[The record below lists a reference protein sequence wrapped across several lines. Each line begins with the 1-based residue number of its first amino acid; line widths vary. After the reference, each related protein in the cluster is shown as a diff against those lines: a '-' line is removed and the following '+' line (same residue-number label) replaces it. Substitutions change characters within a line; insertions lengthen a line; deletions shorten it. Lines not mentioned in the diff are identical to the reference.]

1 MLSATR
7 RWLKRNRTPVAV
19 GLGVLGAGYIAAQY
33 VTSKINDAR
42 ERLSSERVSKENLR
56 RRFEQNQEDCTF
68 TVLALLPTATQN
80 IIDAMNTENITYQ
93 IQRVKGTSRAGSTA
107 TLSTAGPP
115 SLADT
120 AITEDD
126 GRSTY
131 SESGIHVSQIV
142 LPSQLTAPAIPATV
156 PEDQVESTD
165 VPVEAEAPAAEGNG
179 QTEALTATK
188 EAKTEES
195 SKNDGPDSAPT
206 GPVDAEAP
214 ATEAATTEAPR
225 DSATPDQA
233 AVSEETPKI
242 EVARPQDDGE
252 AIAQAAAEAK
262 AQAIAA
268 KAARKTKRQLWAE
281 LTISS
286 ITRAFTLVYTL
297 ALLTMLTRIQLNLLG
312 RRSYL
317 SSVVTLATPNFSSG
331 ISLENN
337 DDIDSSAVYGS
348 DFETNRKYLTFSW
361 WLLNRGWVVVMQ
373 RVESA
378 VRQVFGPLSP
388 RDLLSFNQLAEHIL
402 AVRKL
407 VEGASPEERRKTNW
421 LSVLLP
427 PREDEDVVI
436 RESGILNTGRD
447 LSDAQVMSCPDST
460 APTAP
465 VSLRKLI
472 DETADIIES
481 PSFIHVLTL
490 LLDRGFTALVDRKLA
505 IGAYDLPLPDQV
517 LTDSLEM
524 RELRSTR
531 VVLLPKILSVLT
543 REAHVIGSGISNENE
558 YLQDMEQVS
567 ELEAFAAVVYS
578 SNWEA
583 DIQGDVGF
591 GASPS
596 VSLGAPTKR
605 GGASQVIKGPGSQ
618 TLRVVRDDEDESVV
632 AMGDTGQSMVI
643 VDPAFEN
650 VWEKVTSEGQ

>member
-93 IQRVKGTSRAGSTA
+93 IQRVKGNSRAGSTA

-126 GRSTY
+126 GRSTN

-142 LPSQLTAPAIPATV
+142 LPSQLSAPAIPATV

-165 VPVEAEAPAAEGNG
+165 VPVEAEAPAAEANG
-179 QTEALTATK
+179 QTEALTTTK
-188 EAKTEES
+188 EVKTEES
-195 SKNDGPDSAPT
+195 SKNDGPGSAPT

-225 DSATPDQA
+225 DSAAPDQTA
-233 AVSEETPKI
+233 ISAEAPKI
-242 EVARPQDDGE
+242 EIARPQDDSKS
-252 AIAQAAAEAK
+252 IVQTAAEAK

-388 RDLLSFNQLAEHIL
+388 RDFLSFDKLAEHIL

-427 PREDEDVVI
+427 PRGDEDVVI
-436 RESGILNTGRD
+436 RESGILNTGRE
-447 LSDAQVMSCPDST
+447 LSDAQVISCPDST
-460 APTAP
+460 TP

-472 DETADIIES
+472 DETADIMES
-481 PSFIHVLTL
+481 PSFIYVLTL
-490 LLDRGFTALVDRKLA
+490 LLDRGFTALVDRKIA

-531 VVLLPKILSVLT
+531 AVPLPKILSVLT

-583 DIQGDVGF
+583 DIQGDMGF

-618 TLRVVRDDEDESVV
+618 TLGVVRDDEDESVV
-632 AMGDTGQSMVI
+632 AMGDTDQSMVI